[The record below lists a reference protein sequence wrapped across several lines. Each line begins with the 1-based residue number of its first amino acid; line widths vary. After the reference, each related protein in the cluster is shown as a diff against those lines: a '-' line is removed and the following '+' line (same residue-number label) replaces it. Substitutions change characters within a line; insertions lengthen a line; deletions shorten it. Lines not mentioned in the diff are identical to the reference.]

1 MTPAQCAARAEVER
15 LASPDRKLTSN
26 HFCRMAAQ
34 QSALDGLPKRQP
46 MEAWPVR
53 GLVPLDASTAER
65 PAAFALTS
73 WPVNPPNCQT
83 GRDLTAEHSNPI
95 VRTAATTRSHSMGRH
110 KHLSSLTSLI

>member
-1 MTPAQCAARAEVER
+1 
-15 LASPDRKLTSN
+15 LASSDRKLTSN

-83 GRDLTAEHSNPI
+83 GRDLTAEPQQPNRENRRNNAKPFHGPAQALKQPN
-95 VRTAATTRSHSMGRH
+95 
-110 KHLSSLTSLI
+110 